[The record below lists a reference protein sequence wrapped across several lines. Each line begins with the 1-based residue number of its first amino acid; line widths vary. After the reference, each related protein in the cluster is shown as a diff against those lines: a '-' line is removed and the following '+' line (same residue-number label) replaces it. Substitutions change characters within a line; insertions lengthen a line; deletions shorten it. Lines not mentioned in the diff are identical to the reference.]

1 MSNNYLTAA
10 SPRFSSMSIG
20 KKRIQLPVAG
30 RRRRHPPE
38 RTPPPEQA
46 FLVGVD
52 YGGPNGAAGP
62 RLLSAQESIEELA
75 RLSET
80 AGLTVSGQT
89 IQHLRQGV
97 HPASFIGTGKIEE
110 VRQIR
115 EELQAGVVI
124 FDEGLSPAQ
133 QRNLE
138 RGLCCKVIDRSQ
150 LILDIFAQ
158 RARSQAGKLQVE
170 LAQLEYL
177 RPRLTR
183 QWTHLSRLGGG
194 VGTRGPGESQL
205 EVDRRRIR
213 ERIATLRRKL
223 REVERTRALH
233 RQERRRVPFP
243 CVALVGYTNAGKSTL
258 MNRLT
263 QAEVFVEDKLFAT
276 LDPTSRRLDLPNGQA
291 VLLIDTVGLINK
303 LPHQLVDAFK
313 GTLEE
318 IRTADVLLHVID
330 ATHPRWSEHQRIAE
344 GVLEDMGVGNKPTI
358 TAFNK
363 IDGLTQTA
371 DGKAQWDAEC
381 DADDWWGAPSA
392 STMNGRD
399 YDRDRVLHL
408 SAKHGIGIA
417 PLVEEIAR
425 LCSLDQEV
433 IEVEVP
439 LGSGELMAWLRRSG
453 TVIEETYTETGVQV
467 AMRVSAKV
475 AGQLKKRLAQA
486 DLSAKA

>member
-1 MSNNYLTAA
+1 M
-10 SPRFSSMSIG
+10 
-20 KKRIQLPVAG
+20 AG
-30 RRRRHPPE
+30 RQRRYAAE
-38 RTPPPEQA
+38 CTPPPERA
-46 FLVGVD
+46 FLVGID
-52 YGGPNGAAGP
+52 SGGPKGETAGG
-62 RLLSAQESIEELA
+62 LFSAQESIEELA

-89 IQHLRQGV
+89 IQHLRHGV
-97 HPASFIGTGKIEE
+97 RPASFIGAGKIEE
-110 VRQIR
+110 VKQLR
-115 EELQAGVVI
+115 EELRAGVVI
-124 FDEGLSPAQ
+124 FDESLSPAQ

-138 RGLCCKVIDRSQ
+138 RALGCKVIDRSQ

-223 REVERTRALH
+223 HEVERTRSLH
-233 RQERRRVPFP
+233 RQERARVPFP

-276 LDPTSRRLDLPNGQA
+276 LDPTSRRLDLPNGQS
-291 VLLIDTVGLINK
+291 VLLTDTVGLINK

-344 GVLEDMGVGNKPTI
+344 RVLEDMGVRNKPTV
-358 TAFNK
+358 TVLNK
-363 IDGLTQTA
+363 IDGLAQTS
-371 DGKAQWDAEC
+371 DDKAHCHDAF
-381 DADDWWGAPSA
+381 DMDDWWGS
-392 STMNGRD
+392 SSVRTTNGRE
-399 YDRDRVLHL
+399 YDRDSVFRI
-408 SAKHGIGIA
+408 SAKQGTGIE

-425 LCSLDQEV
+425 LCTLDQKV

-439 LGSGELMAWLRRSG
+439 LGSGDLMAWLRRSG
-453 TVIEETYTETGVQV
+453 TVIEETYTETCVQV
-467 AMRVSAKV
+467 ATRVSAKV
-475 AGQLKKRLAQA
+475 AGQLKKRLAQTRQH
-486 DLSAKA
+486 AKV

>member
-1 MSNNYLTAA
+1 M
-10 SPRFSSMSIG
+10 
-20 KKRIQLPVAG
+20 AG
-30 RRRRHPPE
+30 HRRRHASE
-38 RTPPPEQA
+38 CTPPPERA

-52 YGGPNGAAGP
+52 SGGLNGETGV
-62 RLLSAQESIEELA
+62 RLFSAQESIEELS

-89 IQHLRQGV
+89 IQHLRNGV
-97 HPASFIGTGKIEE
+97 HPASFIGAGKIEE
-110 VRQIR
+110 VKQLRG
-115 EELQAGVVI
+115 ELQAGVVI
-124 FDEGLSPAQ
+124 FDESLSPAQ

-138 RGLCCKVIDRSQ
+138 RALGCKVIDRSQ

-158 RARSQAGKLQVE
+158 RAHSQAGKLQVE

-223 REVERTRALH
+223 HEVERTRALH
-233 RQERRRVPFP
+233 RQERARIPFP

-276 LDPTSRRLDLPNGQA
+276 LDPTSRRLDLPNGQS
-291 VLLIDTVGLINK
+291 VLLTDTVGLINK

-330 ATHPRWSEHQRIAE
+330 ATHPRWSEHQSIAE
-344 GVLEDMGVGNKPTI
+344 RVLEDMGVRNKPTI
-358 TAFNK
+358 TVFNK
-363 IDGLTQTA
+363 IDGLTQTLNGKVHY
-371 DGKAQWDAEC
+371 DGEFDT
-381 DADDWWGAPSA
+381 DDWW
-392 STMNGRD
+392 STPPARATNGRE
-399 YDRDRVLHL
+399 YDQDREFHV
-408 SAKHGIGIA
+408 SAKQGIGID

-425 LCSLDQEV
+425 LCILDQEV
-433 IEVEVP
+433 IEVELP
-439 LGSGELMAWLRRSG
+439 PGSGALMAWLRRSG
-453 TVIEETYTETGVQV
+453 TVIEETYTETCVQV
-467 AMRVSAKV
+467 ATRVSTKV
-475 AGQLKKRLAQA
+475 AGQLKKRLAQTGQ
-486 DLSAKA
+486 SAKV

>member
-1 MSNNYLTAA
+1 MT
-10 SPRFSSMSIG
+10 
-20 KKRIQLPVAG
+20 G
-30 RRRRHPPE
+30 RRRRPTAE
-38 RTPPPEQA
+38 CTPPPERA

-52 YGGPNGAAGP
+52 SGGANGKVGAG
-62 RLLSAQESIEELA
+62 LFSAQESVEELA

-80 AGLTVSGQT
+80 AGLRVAGQT
-89 IQHLRQGV
+89 LQHLRNGV
-97 HPASFIGTGKIEE
+97 HPASFIGAGKIEE
-110 VRQIR
+110 VQQLR

-124 FDEGLSPAQ
+124 FDESLSPAQ

-138 RGLCCKVIDRSQ
+138 RALCCKVIDRSQ

-213 ERIATLRRKL
+213 ERIATVRRKL
-223 REVERTRALH
+223 REVERTRSLH
-233 RQERRRVPFP
+233 RQERARVPFP

-291 VLLIDTVGLINK
+291 VLLTDTVGLINK

-330 ATHPRWSEHQRIAE
+330 ATHPRWAEQQSIAE
-344 GVLEDMGVGNKPTI
+344 QVLEDMGVRNTPTI
-358 TAFNK
+358 TVFNK
-363 IDGLTQTA
+363 IDGLTQRSE
-371 DGKAQWDAEC
+371 DKAHSVAGFDTDA
-381 DADDWWGAPSA
+381 WWGSPPARV
-392 STMNGRD
+392 TNGRE
-399 YDRDRVLHL
+399 YNRERVFHI
-408 SAKHGIGIA
+408 SAKQGVGIA
-417 PLVEEIAR
+417 PLVKEIAR
-425 LCSLDQEV
+425 LSNLDQEV
-433 IEVEVP
+433 IEVELP
-439 LGSGELMAWLRRSG
+439 LGSGALMAWLRRSA
-453 TVIEETYTETGVQV
+453 TVIEETYTETSVRV
-467 AMRVSAKV
+467 ATRVSAKV
-475 AGQLKKRLAQA
+475 AGQLKKRLTQTGQRV
-486 DLSAKA
+486 KV

>member
-1 MSNNYLTAA
+1 MT
-10 SPRFSSMSIG
+10 
-20 KKRIQLPVAG
+20 G
-30 RRRRHPPE
+30 RRRRPASAC
-38 RTPPPEQA
+38 TPPPERA

-52 YGGPNGAAGP
+52 SGGLNGETGAG
-62 RLLSAQESIEELA
+62 LFSAQESIEELA

-89 IQHLRQGV
+89 LQHLRKGV
-97 HPASFIGTGKIEE
+97 HPASFIGAGKIEE
-110 VRQIR
+110 VKQLR

-124 FDEGLSPAQ
+124 FDESLSPAQ

-138 RGLCCKVIDRSQ
+138 RALCCKVIDRSQ

-158 RARSQAGKLQVE
+158 RAHSQAGQLQVE

-233 RQERRRVPFP
+233 RQDRARVPFP

-263 QAEVFVEDKLFAT
+263 RAEVFVEDKLFAT

-291 VLLIDTVGLINK
+291 ALLTDTVGLINK

-344 GVLEDMGVGNKPTI
+344 RVLEDMGVRNTPTI
-358 TAFNK
+358 TVFNK

-371 DGKAQWDAEC
+371 NDKAHDA
-381 DADDWWGAPSA
+381 DASDTDDWWGSPSA
-392 STMNGRD
+392 HTPNGRA
-399 YDRDRVLHL
+399 YDRDSVFRI
-408 SAKHGIGIA
+408 SAKQGTGIK

-439 LGSGELMAWLRRSG
+439 LGSGALIAWLRRSG
-453 TVIEETYTETGVQV
+453 TVIEETYTETCVQV
-467 AMRVSAKV
+467 ATRVSAKV
-475 AGQLKKRLAQA
+475 AGQLKKRLAQTRQNA
-486 DLSAKA
+486 QV